1 MKYFAHGVLQITFIL
16 SVLLFCLKVLL
27 INSESAITKEQLK
40 GITSERVKM
49 FDKYDSFGGSALGL
63 TLLFVVVFST
73 FLGIFG
79 LIFPW
84 SIGVLLFGG
93 IVWFEALASL
103 NTDVYRRYTES
114 STDRLFIYDKAGK
127 LRWIANLLF
136 WISSIMLALHLISL
150 MVIWA
155 KS

>member
-1 MKYFAHGVLQITFIL
+1 VLAITFIL
-16 SVLLFCLKVLL
+16 SILLFCLKALL
-27 INSESAITKEQLK
+27 IDSDSAITKEQLRR
-40 GITSERVKM
+40 ISSERVKM
-49 FDKYDSFGGSALGL
+49 FDKYDSFGGSTLALI
-63 TLLFVVVFST
+63 LLFIILFSI
-73 FLGIFG
+73 FLGVFG

-84 SIGVLLFGG
+84 SIFVILLGG

-103 NTDVYRRYTES
+103 NTGVYRRYGRYS
-114 STDRLFIYDKAGK
+114 GDCHFIYDKEGK

-136 WISSIMLALHLISL
+136 RVSSIMLALHLISL

>member
-1 MKYFAHGVLQITFIL
+1 
-16 SVLLFCLKVLL
+16 
-27 INSESAITKEQLK
+27 
-40 GITSERVKM
+40 M
-49 FDKYDSFGGSALGL
+49 FDKYDSFGGSTLGL
-63 TLLFVVVFST
+63 TLLFVVVFSA
-73 FLGIFG
+73 FLGVFG

-103 NTDVYRRYTES
+103 NTDVYRRYTKS